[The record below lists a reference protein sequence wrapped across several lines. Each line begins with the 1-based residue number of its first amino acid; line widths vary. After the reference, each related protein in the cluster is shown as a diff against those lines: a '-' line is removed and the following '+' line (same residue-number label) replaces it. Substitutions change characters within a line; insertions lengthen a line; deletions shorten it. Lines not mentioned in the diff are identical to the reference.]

1 MTTAYACGSGGVM
14 FVPEKIEKT
23 MPRVALRRSNDNK
36 GESAPKNKNYNDH
49 TQ

>member
-23 MPRVALRRSNDNK
+23 MPRVVIRRSNDNK
-36 GESAPKNKNYNDH
+36 
-49 TQ
+49 TQGVHAKGSEKDPS